1 MKKPIYWN
9 DQTIAHFKFESS
21 YQTRKQT
28 ELAIIEFVEIDCV
41 LEDDETEEMF
51 VKDLINRVF

>member
-9 DQTIAHFKFESS
+9 DQTIVHFKFESS

>member
-1 MKKPIYWN
+1 MNRKFHWN
-9 DQTIAHFKFESS
+9 DDTIAYFKYESTKLTRNQTI
-21 YQTRKQT
+21 
-28 ELAIIEFVEIDCV
+28 LAITEFVEIDCV

>member
-1 MKKPIYWN
+1 MEKKFHWN
-9 DQTIAHFKFESS
+9 DDTIAHFRFESS
-21 YQTRKQT
+21 YLTKKQT
-28 ELAIIEFVEIDCV
+28 ILAIKEFVEIDCV